1 MAPKTVESFLE
12 SNGQWQKTLTILR
25 DLACSTGMEEAIKW
39 GIPVYSYKGKN
50 VLGISAFKSYAGLWF
65 YQGALLPDEKK
76 VLMNAQ
82 EGKTKAMRQWRF
94 GPGEKIPKP
103 TVLRYMQEAM
113 KLVDDGKEIKPEK
126 NKALEI
132 PAELQQALAGNKAL
146 QQAFGSLSLSHK
158 REYAD
163 YIAEAKQAVT
173 RERRLEKVTG
183 MILNKTGLHD
193 HYRK

>member
-1 MAPKTVESFLE
+1 
-12 SNGQWQKTLTILR
+12 
-25 DLACSTGMEEAIKW
+25 
-39 GIPVYSYKGKN
+39 
-50 VLGISAFKSYAGLWF
+50 
-65 YQGALLPDEKK
+65 
-76 VLMNAQ
+76 MNAQ

-103 TVLRYMQEAM
+103 TVLRYMREAM

-132 PAELQQALAGNKAL
+132 PTELQQALAGNKAL

-163 YIAEAKQAVT
+163 YIAEAKQTIT
-173 RERRLEKVTG
+173 RERRLKKITG
-183 MILNKTGLHD
+183 MILKRPDFTTTTGNEIFIYQNCSCHT
-193 HYRK
+193 YCFVFVAGSVARKMAVAIRSA